1 MSDNIKKKV
10 YGIDLGTTYSA
21 ISHVGETGNVEII
34 NNPDGHPITA
44 SAVFFEDGGILVGDG
59 AKESAYTDPDNFV
72 HLIKREMGTRWRK
85 DFLGKE
91 HTPESI
97 SSLILKYMVK
107 GAEMSGHEVK
117 DVVITCPAYF
127 NEAERQATK
136 IAGVLTGLNVLA
148 VVDEPIA
155 AAIFSYGM
163 GAANGDTDE
172 ARKIKQIIV
181 YDLGGGT
188 FDVTVVQISPKGV
201 KVICSDGDHK
211 LGGADWDNAL
221 RDLLLDKLAIE
232 NPDAGDLMADP
243 ETRAA
248 LITTVE
254 KTKMSLS
261 QKETATARITCCDGG
276 KCKVSVTRAEFDEAT
291 KSQLERTAEFTDAMI
306 ALAREKTGIEKI
318 DEFLLVGGST
328 FMPQV
333 MEMVNARYK
342 DALGVEPKLFEPN
355 HAVSKGA
362 ALYGNN
368 KAIKD
373 AYQKLVEDKIEEI
386 KNQDNT
392 IDVIE
397 VREQAEKAAKEQVA
411 DIFELEP
418 DSVEETLSTEM
429 VTVASKSIGI
439 RVKNKEGK
447 LVCNNLIEKQAEVP
461 CSITKT
467 YPVSSANA
475 STLPLAVYSNNI
487 NGSVAELD
495 CCLELGKATME
506 LTPGLPK
513 GAPIEVTFSLDAE
526 GRLVLTARD
535 VTNDKKLTVP
545 FQVEGVLSEEERKKL
560 EEVVAELELND

>member
-1 MSDNIKKKV
+1 MSDDIKKKV

-34 NNPDGHPITA
+34 NNPDGGAITA
-44 SAVFFEDGGILVGDG
+44 SAVFFEDGGIVVGDG

-72 HLIKREMGTRWRK
+72 HLIKREMGTTWRK
-85 DFLGKE
+85 EFLGKE

-136 IAGVLTGLNVLA
+136 IAGELTGLNVLA

-155 AAIFSYGM
+155 AAISYGM
-163 GAANGDTDE
+163 GAANSDTDE
-172 ARKIKQIIV
+172 AQKTKQIIV
-181 YDLGGGT
+181 YDLCGGT

-201 KVICSDGDHK
+201 KVVCSDGDHK

-261 QKETATARITCCDGG
+261 QKETASARITCCDGG

-291 KSQLERTAEFTDAMI
+291 RSQLERTAEFTDAMI
-306 ALAREKTGIEKI
+306 AKARKKTGIEKI

-328 FMPQV
+328 LMPQV

-373 AYQKLVEDKIEEI
+373 AYQKLIEDEIE
-386 KNQDNT
+386 KLKQQNGNLDN
-392 IDVIE
+392 DE
-397 VREQAEKAAKEQVA
+397 ARKKAEEAAKEQVA

-418 DSVEETLSTEM
+418 DSVEDTLATEM

-439 RVKNKEGK
+439 RVKNKEGR

-461 CSITKT
+461 CSVTRS

-487 NGSVAELD
+487 DGSVAELD

-513 GAPIEVTFSLDAE
+513 GASIEVTFSLDAE

-560 EEVVAELELND
+560 EKVVADLELND

>member
-1 MSDNIKKKV
+1 MSDDIKKKV

-21 ISHVGETGNVEII
+21 LSHVGDTGNVEII
-34 NNPDGHPITA
+34 NNPDGGAITA
-44 SAVFFEDGGILVGDG
+44 SAVFFEDGGIVVGEG

-72 HLIKREMGTRWRK
+72 HLIKREMGTPWRK
-85 DFLGKE
+85 EFLGKE

-97 SSLILKYMVK
+97 SSLILKYMIK

-136 IAGVLTGLNVLA
+136 IAGELSGLNVLA

-155 AAIFSYGM
+155 AAISYGM
-163 GAANGDTDE
+163 GVASGDSEE
-172 ARKIKQIIV
+172 AQKTKQIIV

-188 FDVTVVQISPKGV
+188 FDVTVVQISPQGV

-211 LGGADWDNAL
+211 LGGADWDAAL
-221 RDLLLDKLAIE
+221 RDLLLDKLSIE
-232 NPDAGDLMADP
+232 NPDAGDLMSDP
-243 ETRAA
+243 ETKAA

-276 KCKVSVTRAEFDEAT
+276 KSKVSVSRQEFDEAT
-291 KSQLERTAEFTDAMI
+291 KPLLDRTAEFTDAMI
-306 ALAREKTGIEKI
+306 AMAREKTKVEKI

-328 FMPQV
+328 MMPQV
-333 MEMVNARYK
+333 LEMVNTRYK
-342 DALGVEPKLFEPN
+342 DTLGVEPKLFEPN

-373 AYQKLVEDKIEEI
+373 AYEKLIEKI
-386 KNQDNT
+386 KKQDPGISDPDAIRIAT
-392 IDVIE
+392 
-397 VREQAEKAAKEQVA
+397 EQVA
-411 DIFELEP
+411 ETFELETEQ
-418 DSVEETLSTEM
+418 VEAGIATEM

-439 RVKNKEGK
+439 RVKNKEGRV
-447 LVCNNLIEKQAEVP
+447 VCNNLIEKQTEVP
-461 CSITKT
+461 CNITKT

-475 STLPLAVYSNNI
+475 STLPLVVFSNNI
-487 NGSVAELD
+487 VGPIAELD
-495 CCLELGKATME
+495 NCLELGKATME

-513 GAPIEVTFSLDAE
+513 GAPIDITFSLNAE
-526 GRLVLTARD
+526 GRLILTAKD
-535 VTNDKKLTVP
+535 TTNDKELTVP

-560 EEVVAELELND
+560 QETVAELEIND

>member
-1 MSDNIKKKV
+1 MSDDIKKKV

-21 ISHVGETGNVEII
+21 LSHVGDTGNVEII
-34 NNPDGHPITA
+34 NNPDGGAITA
-44 SAVFFEDGGILVGDG
+44 SAVFFEDGGIVVGEG

-72 HLIKREMGTRWRK
+72 HLIKREMGTPWRK
-85 DFLGKE
+85 EFLGKE

-97 SSLILKYMVK
+97 SSLILKYMIK

-136 IAGVLTGLNVLA
+136 IAGELSGLNVLA

-155 AAIFSYGM
+155 AAISYGM
-163 GAANGDTDE
+163 GAASVDSEE
-172 ARKIKQIIV
+172 AQKTKQIIV

-188 FDVTVVQISPKGV
+188 FDVTVVQISPHGV

-211 LGGADWDNAL
+211 LGGADWDAAL
-221 RDLLLDKLAIE
+221 RDLLLDKLSIE
-232 NPDAGDLMADP
+232 NPDAGDLMSDP
-243 ETRAA
+243 ETKAA

-276 KCKVSVTRAEFDEAT
+276 KSKVSVSRQEFDEAT
-291 KSQLERTAEFTDAMI
+291 KPLLDRTAEFTDAMI
-306 ALAREKTGIEKI
+306 AMARKKTKVEKI

-328 FMPQV
+328 MMPQV
-333 MEMVNARYK
+333 LEMVNTRYK
-342 DALGVEPKLFEPN
+342 DTLGVEPKLFEPN

-373 AYQKLVEDKIEEI
+373 AYEKLIEEI
-386 KNQDNT
+386 QTLEPCISDK
-392 IDVIE
+392 E
-397 VREQAEKAAKEQVA
+397 AKRKAKEQVA
-411 DIFELEP
+411 EIFELETEQ
-418 DSVEETLSTEM
+418 VEAGIATEM

-439 RVKNKEGK
+439 RVKNKEGRV
-447 LVCNNLIEKQAEVP
+447 VCNNLIEKQTEVP
-461 CSITKT
+461 CNITKT

-475 STLPLAVYSNNI
+475 STLPLVVFSNNI
-487 NGSVAELD
+487 VGPIAELD
-495 CCLELGKATME
+495 NCLELGKATME

-513 GAPIEVTFSLDAE
+513 GSPIDITFSLNAE
-526 GRLVLTARD
+526 GRLILTAKD
-535 VTNDKKLTVP
+535 TTNDKELTVP

-560 EEVVAELELND
+560 QETVAELEIND

>member
-1 MSDNIKKKV
+1 MSDDIKKKV

-21 ISHVGETGNVEII
+21 LSHVGDTGNVEII
-34 NNPDGHPITA
+34 NNPDGGAITA
-44 SAVFFEDGGILVGDG
+44 SAVFFEDGGIVVGEG

-72 HLIKREMGTRWRK
+72 HLIKREMGTPWRK
-85 DFLGKE
+85 EFLGKE

-97 SSLILKYMVK
+97 SSLILKYMIK

-136 IAGVLTGLNVLA
+136 IAGELSGLNVLA

-155 AAIFSYGM
+155 AAISYGM
-163 GAANGDTDE
+163 GAASVDSEE
-172 ARKIKQIIV
+172 AQKTKQIIV

-188 FDVTVVQISPKGV
+188 FDVTVVQISPQGV

-211 LGGADWDNAL
+211 LGGADWDAAL
-221 RDLLLDKLAIE
+221 RDLLLDKLSIE
-232 NPDAGDLMADP
+232 NPDAGDLMSDP
-243 ETRAA
+243 ETKAA

-276 KCKVSVTRAEFDEAT
+276 KSKVSVSRQEFDEAT
-291 KSQLERTAEFTDAMI
+291 KPLLDRTAEFTDAMI
-306 ALAREKTGIEKI
+306 AMAREKTKVEKI

-328 FMPQV
+328 MMPQV
-333 MEMVNARYK
+333 LEMVNTRYK
-342 DALGVEPKLFEPN
+342 DTLGVEPKLFEPN

-373 AYQKLVEDKIEEI
+373 AYEKLIEEI
-386 KNQDNT
+386 QT
-392 IDVIE
+392 IEPCISDKE
-397 VREQAEKAAKEQVA
+397 AKRKAKEQVA
-411 DIFELEP
+411 EIFELETEQ
-418 DSVEETLSTEM
+418 VEAGIATEM

-439 RVKNKEGK
+439 RVKNKEGRV
-447 LVCNNLIEKQAEVP
+447 VCNNLIEKQTEVP
-461 CSITKT
+461 CNITKT

-475 STLPLAVYSNNI
+475 STLPLVVFSNNI
-487 NGSVAELD
+487 VGPIAELD
-495 CCLELGKATME
+495 NCLELGKATME

-513 GAPIEVTFSLDAE
+513 GAPIDITFSLNAE
-526 GRLVLTARD
+526 GRLILTAKD
-535 VTNDKKLTVP
+535 TTNDKELTVP

-560 EEVVAELELND
+560 QETVAELEIND

>member
-1 MSDNIKKKV
+1 MSDDIKKKV

-21 ISHVGETGNVEII
+21 LSHVGDTGNVEII
-34 NNPDGHPITA
+34 NNPDGGAITA
-44 SAVFFEDGGILVGDG
+44 SAVFFEDGGIVVGEG

-72 HLIKREMGTRWRK
+72 HLIKREMGTPWRK
-85 DFLGKE
+85 EFLGKE

-97 SSLILKYMVK
+97 SSLILKYMIK

-136 IAGVLTGLNVLA
+136 IAGELSGLNVLA

-155 AAIFSYGM
+155 AAISYGM
-163 GAANGDTDE
+163 GAASVDSEE
-172 ARKIKQIIV
+172 AQKTKQIIV

-188 FDVTVVQISPKGV
+188 FDVTVVQISPQGV

-211 LGGADWDNAL
+211 LGGADWDAAL
-221 RDLLLDKLAIE
+221 RDLLLDKLSIE
-232 NPDAGDLMADP
+232 NPDAGDLMSDP
-243 ETRAA
+243 ETKAA

-276 KCKVSVTRAEFDEAT
+276 KSKVSVSRQEFDEAT
-291 KSQLERTAEFTDAMI
+291 KPLLDRTAEFTDAMI
-306 ALAREKTGIEKI
+306 AMAREKTKVEKI

-328 FMPQV
+328 MMPQV
-333 MEMVNARYK
+333 LEMVNTRYK
-342 DALGVEPKLFEPN
+342 DTLGVEPKLFEPN

-373 AYQKLVEDKIEEI
+373 AYEKLIEEI
-386 KNQDNT
+386 QTQEPCISDK
-392 IDVIE
+392 E
-397 VREQAEKAAKEQVA
+397 AKRKAKEQVA
-411 DIFELEP
+411 EIFELETEQ
-418 DSVEETLSTEM
+418 VEVGIATEM

-439 RVKNKEGK
+439 RVKNKEGRV
-447 LVCNNLIEKQAEVP
+447 VCNNLIEKQTEVP
-461 CSITKT
+461 CNITKT

-475 STLPLAVYSNNI
+475 STLPLVVFSNNI
-487 NGSVAELD
+487 VGPIAELD
-495 CCLELGKATME
+495 NCLELGKATME

-513 GAPIEVTFSLDAE
+513 GAPIDITFSLNAE
-526 GRLVLTARD
+526 GRLILTAKD
-535 VTNDKKLTVP
+535 TTNDKELTVP

-560 EEVVAELELND
+560 QETVAELEIND

>member
-1 MSDNIKKKV
+1 MSDDIKKKV

-21 ISHVGETGNVEII
+21 LSHVGDTGNVEII
-34 NNPDGHPITA
+34 NNPDGGAITA
-44 SAVFFEDGGILVGDG
+44 SAVFFEDGGIVVGEG

-72 HLIKREMGTRWRK
+72 HLIKREMGTPWRK
-85 DFLGKE
+85 EFLGKE

-97 SSLILKYMVK
+97 SSLILKYMIK

-136 IAGVLTGLNVLA
+136 IAGELSGLNVLA

-155 AAIFSYGM
+155 AAISYGM
-163 GAANGDTDE
+163 GAASADSEE
-172 ARKIKQIIV
+172 AQKTKQIIV

-188 FDVTVVQISPKGV
+188 FDVTVVQISPQGV

-211 LGGADWDNAL
+211 LGGADWDAAL

-232 NPDAGDLMADP
+232 NPDAGDLMSDP
-243 ETRAA
+243 ETKAA

-276 KCKVSVTRAEFDEAT
+276 KSKVSVSRQEFDEAT
-291 KSQLERTAEFTDAMI
+291 KPLLDRTAEFTDAMI
-306 ALAREKTGIEKI
+306 AMAREKTKVEKI

-328 FMPQV
+328 MMPQV
-333 MEMVNARYK
+333 LEMVNTRYK
-342 DALGVEPKLFEPN
+342 DTLGVEPKLFEPN

-373 AYQKLVEDKIEEI
+373 AYEKLIEEI
-386 KNQDNT
+386 QT
-392 IDVIE
+392 IEPCISDKE
-397 VREQAEKAAKEQVA
+397 AKRKAKEQVA
-411 DIFELEP
+411 EIFELETEQ
-418 DSVEETLSTEM
+418 VEAGIATEM

-439 RVKNKEGK
+439 RVKNKEGRV
-447 LVCNNLIEKQAEVP
+447 VCNNLIEKQTEVP
-461 CSITKT
+461 CNITKT

-475 STLPLAVYSNNI
+475 STLPLVVFSNNI
-487 NGSVAELD
+487 VGPIAELD
-495 CCLELGKATME
+495 NCLELGKATME

-513 GAPIEVTFSLDAE
+513 GAPIDITFSLNAE
-526 GRLVLTARD
+526 GRLILTAKD
-535 VTNDKKLTVP
+535 TTNDKELTVP

-560 EEVVAELELND
+560 QETVAELEIND

>member
-21 ISHVGETGNVEII
+21 LSHVGDTGNVEII
-34 NNPDGHPITA
+34 NNPDGGAITA
-44 SAVFFEDGGILVGDG
+44 SAVFFEDGGIVVGEG

-72 HLIKREMGTRWRK
+72 HLIKREMGTPWRK
-85 DFLGKE
+85 EFLGKE

-97 SSLILKYMVK
+97 SSLILKYMIK

-136 IAGVLTGLNVLA
+136 IAGELSGLNVLA

-155 AAIFSYGM
+155 AAISYGM
-163 GAANGDTDE
+163 GAASVDSEE
-172 ARKIKQIIV
+172 AQKTKQIIV

-188 FDVTVVQISPKGV
+188 FDVTVVQISPQGV

-211 LGGADWDNAL
+211 LGGADWDAAL
-221 RDLLLDKLAIE
+221 RDLLLDKLSIE
-232 NPDAGDLMADP
+232 NPDAGDLMSDP
-243 ETRAA
+243 ETKAA

-276 KCKVSVTRAEFDEAT
+276 KSKVSVSRQEFDEAT
-291 KSQLERTAEFTDAMI
+291 KPLLDRTAEFTDAMI
-306 ALAREKTGIEKI
+306 AMAREKTKVEKI

-328 FMPQV
+328 MMPQV
-333 MEMVNARYK
+333 LEMVNTRYK
-342 DALGVEPKLFEPN
+342 GTLGVEPKLFEPN

-373 AYQKLVEDKIEEI
+373 AYEKLIEEI
-386 KNQDNT
+386 QTLEPCISDK
-392 IDVIE
+392 E
-397 VREQAEKAAKEQVA
+397 AKRKAQEQVA
-411 DIFELEP
+411 EIFELETEQ
-418 DSVEETLSTEM
+418 VEAGIATEM

-439 RVKNKEGK
+439 RVKNKEGRV
-447 LVCNNLIEKQAEVP
+447 VCNNLIEKQTEVP
-461 CSITKT
+461 CNITKT

-475 STLPLAVYSNNI
+475 STLPLVVFSNNI
-487 NGSVAELD
+487 VGPIAELD
-495 CCLELGKATME
+495 NCLELGKATME

-513 GAPIEVTFSLDAE
+513 GAPIDITFSLNAE
-526 GRLVLTARD
+526 GRLILTAKD
-535 VTNDKKLTVP
+535 TTNDKELTVP

-560 EEVVAELELND
+560 QETVAELEIND